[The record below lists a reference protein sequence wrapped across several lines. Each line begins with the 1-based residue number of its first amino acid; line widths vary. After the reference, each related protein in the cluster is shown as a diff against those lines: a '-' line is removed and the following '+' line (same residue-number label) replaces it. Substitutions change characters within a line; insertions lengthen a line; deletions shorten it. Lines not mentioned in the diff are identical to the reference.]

1 MVEKD
6 QPVSWESFVQA
17 YYVQDDWKVTHRL
30 TLNLGLRYDYMQE
43 PYERFDRISNFNL
56 CATNPVDGEL
66 GRLDYGGANGAAVKP
81 DYRDFAP
88 RAGPAAGPQ
97 PA

>member
-1 MVEKD
+1 LASFLLGDVANAMVEKD

-56 CATNPVDGEL
+56 CATNPVSPLDG
-66 GRLDYGGANGAAVKP
+66 
-81 DYRDFAP
+81 F
-88 RAGPAAGPQ
+88 
-97 PA
+97 